1 MVDDPVQDGLFIYWG
16 DPKLQGD
23 SVYYAQLQTPSID
36 DTRKASKTLRIDLPG
51 KVDDWKTPIGNAG
64 VYGKKSTWIVSTAKD
79 GHIWV
84 AFGDDFADRADLT
97 AQQAGSESPSIC
109 GACLVPGYFGKE
121 WNLVVV
127 YRGPDSQLHELRQLS
142 KEEKLIEDLADQL
155 ALALDGK
162 AKAEAEAKQCK
173 ADKEALQQK
182 VTELEGEKAALTVD
196 RDKYKGEKQDLEKKV
211 AQLQKDLTTA
221 VSDRDTCKAAKEAL
235 ERQLAQLQA
244 NDVERSLLRSI
255 LLDLR
260 THCRDGVILLPF
272 PS

>member
-1 MVDDPVQDGLFIYWG
+1 LVDDPVQNSLVIYWG
-16 DPKLQGD
+16 DLKLQGD
-23 SVYYAQLQTPSID
+23 SVYYTTLQATAID
-36 DTRKASKTLRIDLPG
+36 DPRKATKTVRIYLPS

-64 VYGKKSTWIVSTAKD
+64 VYGKKTTWIVSTAKD

-84 AFGDDFADRADLT
+84 SYGDDFADRADLT
-97 AQQAGSESPSIC
+97 AQQAGSASPSIC

-127 YRGPDSQLHELRQLS
+127 YRGPDSKLYELRQQS

-173 ADKEALQQK
+173 TDKETLQQK
-182 VTELEGEKAALTVD
+182 VTELEGEKAALTID

-211 AQLQKDLTTA
+211 AQLQKDLATA
-221 VSDRDTCKAAKEAL
+221 ANDRDTYKAAKEAL
-235 ERQLAQLQA
+235 
-244 NDVERSLLRSI
+244 
-255 LLDLR
+255 
-260 THCRDGVILLPF
+260 
-272 PS
+272 